1 MEGCGEAV
9 SSGADVTTS
18 HYGAEVVGVAYRVA
32 WLHSADIR
40 ISKTMQP

>member
-9 SSGADVTTS
+9 SSGADMTTS

-32 WLHSADIR
+32 WLHSVDNR
-40 ISKTMQP
+40 ISKAMQL